1 VKASFYF
8 HYAAWEIRGRPIRLA
23 YFVACL
29 AIGVAA
35 VVVVSGLSRGFE
47 AGVRGEAKQLL
58 SADLALRSSQPLD
71 EQLVSAVNDL
81 PGSRSMRTRELVTM
95 VRAESG
101 DGRPGPTRLVELK
114 VVAAEYPFYGELGL
128 RPRAELGTLLDE
140 RSAVV
145 APQLLAQLG
154 IDLGDSLNLGGQ
166 LFHISGLVES
176 EPDRIM
182 GSLTLGPRVFISA
195 EGLERAELLS
205 LGSRVEYGLLVKMP
219 AATTIQELRRIKIDL
234 ARLAL
239 PPARVRI
246 ETYDEA
252 QPSIRR
258 ALYRVE
264 SYLGLL
270 ALLSLLIGGIGV
282 GQAIRTWIAT
292 RMDAIAV
299 LKCLGLRPHE
309 TLLLFFGQAMAL
321 GLLGSLAGCLFG
333 VGLETLIL
341 NATRG
346 ILPTHLIDPWQI
358 GPLLRGF
365 FLGLGVTAVFGLSPL
380 LQVLRVPP
388 ARVFR
393 RNAEPLPGSRWAP
406 AAAALTLIVAISGM
420 ATLQSSSPILGLQFT
435 GIVVLTTAVL
445 VVVAL
450 ALTRLSRRLPRELG
464 AVWLRHG
471 LASIG
476 RPGIARLYS
485 IVALG
490 LGVLVIFATTQV
502 QSNLTAQLEAELP
515 TDAPSAFMIDVQTD
529 QWPPLRRLLADR
541 GGEQLSS
548 VAVITARIRAINGVG
563 VEELTKGAQRGGR
576 RWALRREQRLT
587 YMDELPA
594 GNRLIAGEL
603 WKDPERPELSVEA
616 EFAADLGLQLGAVI
630 EFDIQGAPLELTVTS
645 LRTVEWETMG
655 INFFLVAEPGSLDE
669 APQFRLATAR
679 LPTAEEQEIQNAVVA
694 DFPNVTIVLIR
705 ELIER
710 IVRLMTQLGWG
721 VRFLGAFTA
730 LAGLAILAGSIAVE
744 SRRRGQEVALLK
756 TLGMKRAGVVTLFA
770 TEYALLG
777 LAAGVIG
784 AAGGGFVSW
793 VVMTKGMELT
803 WSFRLTDYFVAAVA
817 SALLAVVAG
826 ILASTPALRRRPSEV
841 LRAL

>member
-1 VKASFYF
+1 
-8 HYAAWEIRGRPIRLA
+8 
-23 YFVACL
+23 
-29 AIGVAA
+29 
-35 VVVVSGLSRGFE
+35 
-47 AGVRGEAKQLL
+47 
-58 SADLALRSSQPLD
+58 
-71 EQLVSAVNDL
+71 
-81 PGSRSMRTRELVTM
+81 M
-95 VRAESG
+95 VGAETG
-101 DGRPGPTRLVELK
+101 DDRRGPTRLVELK
-114 VVAAEYPFYGELGL
+114 IVEAGYPFYGELGL
-128 RPRAELGTLLDE
+128 RPPGDLGTLLDE

-145 APQLLAQLG
+145 APELLAQLSINSG
-154 IDLGDSLNLGGQ
+154 ESLRIGGQ
-166 LFHISGLVES
+166 PFRVSGLVES

-195 EGLERAELLS
+195 EGLERAELLA

-219 AATTIQELRRIKIDL
+219 ASTTIQELRRIKT
-234 ARLAL
+234 ALAL
-239 PPARVRI
+239 LVPPAAGVRI

-292 RMDAIAV
+292 RMDTIAV

-309 TLLLFFGQAMAL
+309 TLLLFFGQAMGL
-321 GLLGSLAGCLFG
+321 GLVGSLAGCLLG

-341 NATRG
+341 ATTQG
-346 ILPTHLIDPWQI
+346 ILPTKLIDPWQI
-358 GPLLRGF
+358 RPLLRGL

-380 LQVLRVPP
+380 MQVLRVPP
-388 ARVFR
+388 ARVLR
-393 RNAEPLPGSRWAP
+393 RNAEPLPGSLWAP
-406 AAAALTLIVAISGM
+406 AAAALSLIIAICGM
-420 ATLQSSSPILGLQFT
+420 ATLQSSSPVLGLQFT
-435 GIVVLTTAVL
+435 A
-445 VVVAL
+445 VVVFTTTVL
-450 ALTRLSRRLPRELG
+450 LGVALTVTRLARRVPRELG

-490 LGVLVIFATTQV
+490 LGVLVVFATLQV

-548 VAVITARIRAINGVG
+548 VPVIMARIRAIDGVG
-563 VEELTKGAQRGGR
+563 VEELTKGAKRGGR

-603 WKDPERPELSVEA
+603 WRDPERPELSVEA
-616 EFAADLGLQLGAVI
+616 EFAADLGLGIGAVI

-655 INFFLVAEPGSLDE
+655 INFFLVAEPGSLEE

-679 LPTAEEQEIQNAVVA
+679 LPSANEQETQNAVVA

-705 ELIER
+705 ELIDR
-710 IVRLMTQLGWG
+710 IVRLMTQVGWG

-730 LAGLAILAGSIAVE
+730 IAGLTILAGSIAVE
-744 SRRRGQEVALLK
+744 SQRRGQEVALLK
-756 TLGMKRAGVVTLFA
+756 TLGMKRAGVVSLFA

-777 LAAGVIG
+777 LVAGIIG
-784 AAGGGFVSW
+784 ATGGGFVSW
-793 VVMTKGMELT
+793 VVMTEGMELT
-803 WSFRLTDYFVAAVA
+803 WSFRPLDYPAAAVA

-826 ILASTPALRRRPSEV
+826 ILASAPALRRRPSEV
-841 LRAL
+841 LRAE